1 MGAATARGGRSVS
14 VIGGAAVRLSAG
26 DVDPSPPL
34 AETGPMD
41 TPVIAAVAA
50 AVVLTVGGG
59 LLTPIDRWYAEL
71 RKPAWNPPN
80 WAFGP
85 AWTLILALWAWS
97 AVLAWRGAA
106 TAGEQRAVLIL
117 YGVNAVC
124 HFAWSPLFFKARRPD
139 WALIEVVFLWS
150 SLAAILV
157 FVRPLSV
164 TASWLIVPYFTW
176 VSFAACLNAAIVR
189 LNRPFG

>member
-1 MGAATARGGRSVS
+1 
-14 VIGGAAVRLSAG
+14 
-26 DVDPSPPL
+26 
-34 AETGPMD
+34 MD
-41 TPVIAAVAA
+41 LPVAAAVAA
-50 AVVLTVGGG
+50 ALVLTFGGA
-59 LLTPIDRWYAEL
+59 LLTPIDDWYRDL

-85 AWTLILALWAWS
+85 AWTLILGLWAWS

-106 TAGEQRAVLIL
+106 DPGQERAVLVL

-124 HFAWSPLFFKARRPD
+124 HFLWSPLFFKLRRPD
-139 WALIEVVFLWS
+139 WALVEVVFLWA
-150 SLAAILV
+150 SLLALLV

-164 TASWLIVPYFTW
+164 EASWLIAPYFAW

-189 LNRPFG
+189 RNRPFA